1 MVIATRL
8 FGEINVDD
16 EKMIQFPG
24 GIIGFSDM
32 QNFAL
37 IHDDKQVEGGIRWLQ
52 SADEPSFAMPVIDPL
67 LVKPD
72 YNPVVDDEMLKRI
85 GEFGQDDILVLTTI
99 TVPKDIK
106 LMSVNLKAPFIINA
120 KTKKACQ
127 IIVEDFD
134 VKYPVYEIL
143 KAAKEG

>member
-37 IHDDKQVEGGIRWLQ
+37 IHDDNCRSLYRTQNVFDGFCEFLGI
-52 SADEPSFAMPVIDPL
+52 MP
-67 LVKPD
+67 
-72 YNPVVDDEMLKRI
+72 
-85 GEFGQDDILVLTTI
+85 GFVLHTSGI
-99 TVPKDIK
+99 
-106 LMSVNLKAPFIINA
+106 
-120 KTKKACQ
+120 
-127 IIVEDFD
+127 
-134 VKYPVYEIL
+134 
-143 KAAKEG
+143 